1 MSNLQK
7 EETQNKKNVPSTK
20 TSKKKKLGQT
30 SWDLN
35 WFTAIITFAVGI
47 IIWFIP
53 APAGLDIQA
62 WHLFA
67 IFAATIV
74 GLIAKPLPMGAVA
87 ITAITMTVITGT
99 LPLRDA
105 LSGFSNS
112 TIWMIVMAFFI
123 SRGFIKTGLGRRVAF
138 FFVKHFGKKTLGLGY
153 SMAATDLV
161 LSPAMP
167 STTARAGGVVWPI
180 ILSLSRAYGSRPDD
194 GTANKMG
201 AWLHVTEAQC
211 NAITCAMFVTAMAAN
226 PLCVQ
231 LAQSTVGI
239 DITWGGWAIAALIP
253 GIVSLIVIPLVTY
266 KLCPPEI
273 KETPSAHEFAQKN
286 LDELGSVSNQE
297 KIMIA
302 VFFLILILWIGGT
315 SWGISATT
323 TAFIGLV
330 VLLFTGV
337 LSWDDVKKETGAWN
351 TLIWFAALVMMATQ
365 LNTLGFIPWLSNGVA
380 GSISG
385 LPWQPALII
394 LALVYFFSHYL
405 FASATAHV
413 SAMYGAFLAVAV
425 AAGAPAMLAALLLG
439 YISSLYDSLTHY
451 AGGPSPVLFGA
462 GYVSQG
468 KWWTVGLVCG
478 LINLVIWGVIGGA
491 WWKVLGLW

>member
-1 MSNLQK
+1 MS
-7 EETQNKKNVPSTK
+7 
-20 TSKKKKLGQT
+20 TSAQQAPAKKKPGQT
-30 SWDLN
+30 SWGLN
-35 WFTAIITFAVGI
+35 WIATLITFGVGA

-53 APAGLDIQA
+53 APAGLDTQA
-62 WHLFA
+62 WHVFA

-74 GLIAKPLPMGAVA
+74 GLISKPLPMGAVA
-87 ITAITMTVITGT
+87 ITGITMTVITGT
-99 LPLRDA
+99 LPLKDA

-123 SRGFIKTGLGRRVAF
+123 SRGFIKTGLGSRVAF

-180 ILSLSRAYGSRPDD
+180 ILSLAHAYGSNPDD
-194 GTANKMG
+194 GTANRMG

-239 DITWGGWAIAALIP
+239 DISWGGWAIAALVP
-253 GIVSLIVIPLVTY
+253 GIVSLILIPLITY

-273 KETPSAHEFAQKN
+273 KETPSAHEFAQKH
-286 LDELGSVSNQE
+286 LDEMGPLSTQE
-297 KIMIA
+297 KIMIC
-302 VFFLILILWIGGT
+302 VFFLILILWIGGST
-315 SWGISATT
+315 WNISATT
-323 TAFIGLV
+323 TAFVGLV

-365 LNTLGFIPWLSNGVA
+365 LNTLGFIPWLSQGIA
-380 GSISG
+380 ASIVG
-385 LPWQPALII
+385 LPWVPALIV
-394 LALVYFFSHYL
+394 LALVCFFSHYL

-413 SAMYGAFLAVAV
+413 SAMYAAFLAVAV

-439 YISSLYDSLTHY
+439 YVSSLYTALTHY
-451 AGGPSPVLFGA
+451 AGGPAPVLFGA

-468 KWWTVGLVCG
+468 KWWTVGIVCG